1 MFDLVFILLSI
12 VYCLYKYKLRGTKF
26 LIGRRRPDFPTPIE
40 SHIPIYIPIYSYI
53 SVYLPV
59 YIPIYVYF
67 CLFLRIFGYIYLHL
81 HSPLPTYVYPF
92 CYIYPPSPY
101 FRQKK
106 GQVLQACP
114 PLLRSSYSN
123 SYFFSQSSRVL
134 LNPYFSS
141 RATL

>member
-40 SHIPIYIPIYSYI
+40 SHIPIYIPIYSYSCTNI
-53 SVYLPV
+53 RK
-59 YIPIYVYF
+59 YIPIYVYLY
-67 CLFLRIFGYIYLHL
+67 LFLRIFRSISLYL

-141 RATL
+141 KTTL